1 MPSSAAQCL
10 EWISLII
17 IRTQRGDSA
26 EPLLGAPEGG
36 DDLASGSACPFC
48 RGLLGRDPR
57 SVSCLSVTGG
67 ESLWPQLVLCAACAE
82 WLLALARGTAS
93 ARRLRQRQTDGGYGA
108 FLHGRLRDLRVEA
121 DVVDPGA
128 RGVIEKVCRR
138 AGITRGPLSQGPEPA
153 TLLVEASAEGR
164 ASARTAAAAAAAAV
178 VVLTPPAARADL
190 LAALAAGASDWLT
203 LPVTPQQ
210 VVAALTR
217 SLRQYTSRRE
227 WDAATAFPIASA
239 LPEGPVLVFERG
251 GDLEPFELS
260 WLLRRFARGYDELVL
275 FEGHV
280 HLIPRAAAAHLPAIR
295 ERFAQMLGG
304 RCGVV
309 LSVNAPRQRL
319 DAAG

>member
-1 MPSSAAQCL
+1 MV
-10 EWISLII
+10 

-26 EPLLGAPEGG
+26 EPLLGPPEGG
-36 DDLASGSACPFC
+36 DDLASRSACPFC
-48 RGLLGRDPR
+48 RGHLGREPR
-57 SVSCLSVTGG
+57 SVACLPVTGG
-67 ESLWPQLVLCAACAE
+67 ESLWPQLVLCDACAE
-82 WLLALARGTAS
+82 WLLALARDTRS
-93 ARRLRQRQTDGGYGA
+93 ARRLTQRRIDGRYGA

-128 RGVIEKVCRR
+128 RGVIDEVCRS
-138 AGITRGPLSQGPEPA
+138 AGITRGPVDQGPEPA

-164 ASARTAAAAAAAAV
+164 AIARTASAAAKAAV
-178 VVLTPPAARADL
+178 VVLTPPAARWDL

-217 SLRQYTSRRE
+217 SQRQYTGRRE
-227 WDAATAFPIASA
+227 WDAATAFPIARA

-251 GDLEPFELS
+251 SDLEPFELA

-275 FEGHV
+275 FEGQI

-295 ERFAQMLGG
+295 ERFAQMLGN

>member
-1 MPSSAAQCL
+1 MI
-10 EWISLII
+10 E
-17 IRTQRGDSA
+17 
-26 EPLLGAPEGG
+26 
-36 DDLASGSACPFC
+36 
-48 RGLLGRDPR
+48 
-57 SVSCLSVTGG
+57 
-67 ESLWPQLVLCAACAE
+67 
-82 WLLALARGTAS
+82 
-93 ARRLRQRQTDGGYGA
+93 
-108 FLHGRLRDLRVEA
+108 RV
-121 DVVDPGA
+121 
-128 RGVIEKVCRR
+128 CQR
-138 AGITRGPLSQGPEPA
+138 AGITRGPLGDGPEPA
-153 TLLVEASAEGR
+153 TLLLEASAEGR
-164 ASARTAAAAAAAAV
+164 AGARTAAAAAAAEAAV
-178 VVLTPPAARADL
+178 VVLTPPTARADL
-190 LAALAAGASDWLT
+190 FAALAAGASDWLT

-227 WDAATAFPIASA
+227 WDPATAFPIASA

-295 ERFAQMLGG
+295 ERFAQMLGD

-319 DAAG
+319 DAAA